1 MADRRHDAD
10 RDGRLSDALNKRE
23 SVTISD
29 VQWAPADGSA
39 PLAPAP
45 GLKAVDPYDLII
57 VLAGE
62 ATLPPLT
69 DAERAAHK
77 VHKVAYDVALEV
89 PPFRVVG
96 TVHLHPG
103 SEPERLLDRATE
115 MFVPVVGAVAYLG
128 DQPIGPEMDA
138 VLVNRFYLRGIEQ
151 VDRRTGERHQ
161 RLPGRP
167 DGRHLLAGPHALGA
181 GPRPEGRC
189 DACPR
194 RGARSRTSEC
204 ARFGPPDAFALTL
217 GRAQERAGLG
227 ARDVLARLKRPNGTL
242 TGGGAIGVPRTRSA
256 SASKSSVMRSLGN
269 ISITVRPSLA
279 ARTNSSPPDRIRAID
294 GIPTVRSM
302 SATPTPLLARLITSA
317 SRSRTPSSSRSRSA
331 ERPRGSP
338 ARPA

>member
-1 MADRRHDAD
+1 MPFDFLRRKKVGGAEKPSSTAGGGGPAGFGIPF
-10 RDGRLSDALNKRE
+10 DGLTEEWRIVGNMQIETRLSDALNKRE

-39 PLAPAP
+39 PLTPAP

-89 PPFRVVG
+89 PPFKVVG

-115 MFVPVVGAVAYLG
+115 MFVPVVGAMAYLG

-138 VLVNRFYLRGIEQ
+138 ILVNRFYLRGIEQ

-161 RLPGRP
+161 RLPGAP
-167 DGRHLLAGPHALGA
+167 MGGTSWQ
-181 GPRPEGRC
+181 E
-189 DACPR
+189 
-194 RGARSRTSEC
+194 RSR
-204 ARFGPPDAFALTL
+204 
-217 GRAQERAGLG
+217 
-227 ARDVLARLKRPNGTL
+227 
-242 TGGGAIGVPRTRSA
+242 
-256 SASKSSVMRSLGN
+256 
-269 ISITVRPSLA
+269 
-279 ARTNSSPPDRIRAID
+279 
-294 GIPTVRSM
+294 
-302 SATPTPLLARLITSA
+302 
-317 SRSRTPSSSRSRSA
+317 
-331 ERPRGSP
+331 
-338 ARPA
+338 